1 MVAAVAARLG
11 PHALAGEGFE
21 RWGCDARP
29 AQVVVAG
36 VTCGDA
42 SYSLKPPKIP
52 EPQRQNLEKCS
63 DWKGKGLPKGVIT

>member
-1 MVAAVAARLG
+1 VVAAVAARLG

-21 RWGCDARP
+21 RSGCDARP

-42 SYSLKPPKIP
+42 PIPSSRQKIRSHNAKILKSAVIGNAKGC
-52 EPQRQNLEKCS
+52 QRA
-63 DWKGKGLPKGVIT
+63 